1 MVIAFTDDGD
11 TASSS
16 SFSGAGVRRICVVP
30 SSSVG
35 RKLHFRHLPLVHH
48 GESLLRMIG
57 GMERG
62 HRWLAEGD
70 DHDAER
76 CEQHQHQ
83 QPTAAVAASVAEYRH
98 NNRDSTR
105 AGNKASRSLKFHGEG
120 PY

>member
-11 TASSS
+11 TTASS
-16 SFSGAGVRRICVVP
+16 SGAGVRRICVVP

-105 AGNKASRSLKFHGEG
+105 AGNKASRSLKFHNHEQG